1 MVVARRAKKIF
12 RTLAIA
18 AGVFLLLAVL
28 SFFGLRNYLL
38 RKVMDKAAAKLQTT
52 YQTKLTYSHAAFTG
66 LAGVQIQQLC
76 LVPAG
81 MDTLLYAQNVQ
92 SSIRL
97 GYALL
102 LDFRIRDVLVENGL
116 IQLVKTDSVTNID
129 YFLHPAKSDEEATT
143 EDANTDKQS
152 NYAKTV
158 YNLISK
164 ILSQVPSNLLLQ
176 ACELRLREDTQTVSF
191 KVQQLQ
197 LADKALHSDILV
209 NARDFKQHWVL
220 EGSASPRDKK
230 ADVQLFNQD
239 SGGIRIPYITDKFN
253 LHTGFD
259 SIRFTLASV
268 TLEDDVLHVKGSAS
282 ISQFLINH
290 PKISKRDVVIN
301 HASIVYHVQAGAS
314 FIGLD
319 SSSVIRFN
327 QVAFH
332 PFIQFENNPDTIVSL
347 GIRIPQ
353 MPAQEFISSLP
364 EGLFKH
370 FQGMLVEGSFDYRMD
385 FVYNENKPKDLL
397 FESNLQKYGLFIKQY
412 GEANLNKLNSDFV
425 HVPIENGRPMRP
437 ILVSLANPDFTPLDQ
452 ISPYLKKSVLT
463 TEDPSFFYHRG
474 FIDEAFRQSII
485 KNIRKRKFARGAS
498 TISMQLVKNVFLTR
512 EKTLSRKLEEILLVY
527 ILENNRLSS
536 KERMFEVYLNIIE
549 WGPNVYGIGE
559 ASRFYFNKKPSDLT
573 LGESLFL
580 ATIIPRPKGFMW
592 RFDKQGN
599 LKDFVGRQFKFLSDL
614 MVRRTVLMP
623 EDTMNL
629 THLFPIPGKAKEF
642 IKLAPDTNLVDTI
655 MSPDGILGDEAE

>member
-1 MVVARRAKKIF
+1 MAIALNVKKLF
-12 RTLAIA
+12 KTLAFT
-18 AGVFLLLAVL
+18 AGVFLLLAIVA
-28 SFFGLRNYLL
+28 FFALRNYAL
-38 RKVMDKAAAKLQTT
+38 RKVLDKATVKLQTT

-66 LAGVQIQQLC
+66 LAGVQIENLC
-76 LVPAG
+76 LVPNQ
-81 MDTLLYAQNVQ
+81 MDTLLYAQNIQ

-102 LDFRIRDVLVENGL
+102 LDFRIKDVLVENGL

-129 YFLHPAKSDEEATT
+129 YFLHPEKTDDAATS
-143 EDANTDKQS
+143 EDAASDKQS

-158 YNLISK
+158 YKLISR
-164 ILSQVPSNLLLQ
+164 ILSQVPSHLLLQ
-176 ACELRLREDTQTVSF
+176 ACELRFKENEQTVSF
-191 KVQQLQ
+191 NVQQLQ
-197 LADKALHSDILV
+197 LADEALKSDIV
-209 NARDFKQHWVL
+209 VSAKDFKQHWML
-220 EGSASPRDKK
+220 QGNAMPKDKK
-230 ADVQLFNQD
+230 ADVELFNKD
-239 SGGIRIPYITDKFN
+239 TGGIRIPYITDKFN

-268 TLEDDVLHVKGSAS
+268 TLDDDVLYIKGSAS
-282 ISQFLINH
+282 ISRFLINH

-301 HASIVYHVQAGAS
+301 HAAIEYQVKAGAT

-319 SSSVIRFN
+319 SSSAIRFN
-327 QVAFH
+327 EVNFH
-332 PFIQFENNPDTIVSL
+332 PFIQFENSPDTIVRM
-347 GIRIPQ
+347 GIHIPK
-353 MPAQEFISSLP
+353 MPAQQFISSLP

-370 FQGMLVEGSFDYRMD
+370 FQGMLAEGEFDYRMD
-385 FVYNENKPKDLL
+385 FVYNENKPTDLL
-397 FESNLQKYGLFIKQY
+397 FESNLNKYGLLIKQY
-412 GEANLNKLNSDFV
+412 GEANLNKLNNEFV
-425 HVPIENGRPMRP
+425 HVPIENGRPMRS
-437 ILVSLANPDFTPLDQ
+437 ILVGSANADYTPLDQ

-527 ILENNRLSS
+527 ILENNRLCS

-559 ASRFYFNKKPSDLT
+559 ASRFYFNKKPSELT

-614 MVRRTVLMP
+614 MIRRTVLMP

-642 IKLAPDTNLVDTI
+642 IKLAPDTNLIDTI
-655 MSPDGILGDEAE
+655 MSPDGILGDDAD